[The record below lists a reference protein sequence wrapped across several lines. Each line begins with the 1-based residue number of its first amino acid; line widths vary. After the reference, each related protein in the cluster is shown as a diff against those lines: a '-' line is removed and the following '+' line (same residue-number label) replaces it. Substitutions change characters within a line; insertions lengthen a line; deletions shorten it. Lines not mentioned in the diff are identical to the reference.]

1 MDLDAK
7 IGIGYVM
14 NQMRNQTLQETAVN
28 KYHSDTRGNRLITAV
43 LESLDLI

>member
-14 NQMRNQTLQETAVN
+14 NQMRNQTSQETAAN
-28 KYHSDTRGNRLITAV
+28 NYHSDTRGNRLITAV